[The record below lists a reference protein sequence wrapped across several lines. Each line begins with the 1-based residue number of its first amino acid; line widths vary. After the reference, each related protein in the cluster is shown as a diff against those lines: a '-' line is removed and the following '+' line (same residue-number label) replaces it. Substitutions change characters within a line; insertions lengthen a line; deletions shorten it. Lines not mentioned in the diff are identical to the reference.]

1 MINKGKRYQGL
12 AILVIILFAAG
23 LIYCGVLVSRSYS
36 NGLSSG
42 NTGETV
48 SPDATRSFV
57 GVVKALDLENQTI
70 SILGVDNPVV
80 TNFSYNGGTD
90 VRSQYDK
97 VISMKKITLGEIVNF
112 TYNAKTNKLLSLQI
126 YKEAWTYENVKKMKM
141 DRGSKIIQLGTSR
154 YGFTDSILYVG
165 DNKIIDVT
173 ELSAKD
179 QLMVKGV
186 GDMVYSIIVT
196 KGHGTIRFTG
206 FEDFV
211 GGTVYIGASTYQR
224 VEDTMNIVMRQ
235 GTYKVTMQNGELV
248 GTKEVTVER
257 DSEVTVDMSEFK
269 IEKAKIGEVTFTI
282 SPYGADLYVNGSA
295 TDYSN
300 PVTLNYGEHTIAV
313 SLPGYKSF
321 SGILTVGQSEQEIQ
335 VNLVPDTSKD
345 ESSGSDNIDK
355 DTSDDDLGDIVLDWD
370 SDSTDDLKSSASPSP
385 APSSTSSA
393 TAATPSPS
401 PSASS
406 SSNNGID
413 GAHKI
418 TISAPEDVEVYIDDA
433 YKGMTPISF
442 TKVLG
447 SHVVTLKKSG
457 YTTKSYTIH
466 VENDNENV
474 FYTFADL
481 VKE

>member
-1 MINKGKRYQGL
+1 MIDKGKRYQSL
-12 AILVIILFAAG
+12 TILVIVLFVAG

-36 NGLSSG
+36 KDSSLG
-42 NTGETV
+42 N
-48 SPDATRSFV
+48 PDESVTPDSTRSFV
-57 GVVKALDLENQTI
+57 GVVKTLDLENQTI
-70 SILGVDNPVV
+70 SILGVENPVV

-90 VRSQYDK
+90 IRSQYDK
-97 VISMKKITLGEIVNF
+97 VISIKKIALGEIVDF

-126 YKEAWTYENVKKMKM
+126 YKKAWTYENVKKMKM
-141 DRGSKIIQLGTSR
+141 DRVRRIIQLGTSR

-165 DNKIIDVT
+165 DNQIIEATD
-173 ELSAKD
+173 LSAKD

-186 GDMVYSIIVT
+186 GDTVYSIIVT
-196 KGHGTIRFTG
+196 KGHGTIRFTN
-206 FEDFV
+206 FDDFV

-224 VEDTMNIVMRQ
+224 VGETMSVVMRE
-235 GTYKVTMQNGELV
+235 GTYKVTMQNGELI

-269 IEKAKIGEVTFTI
+269 VEKAKIGEVTFAI

-300 PVTLNYGEHTIAV
+300 PVTLNYGEHIIVV
-313 SLPGYKSF
+313 SLGGYKSF
-321 SGILTVGQSEQEIQ
+321 SGILTVGQLEQEIQ
-335 VNLVPDTSKD
+335 INLVPDTSED
-345 ESSGSDNIDK
+345 ESSGSDDIDT
-355 DTSDDDLGDIVLDWD
+355 DTSEDDDAGDIVLDWD

-385 APSSTSSA
+385 SPTSSSPA
-393 TAATPSPS
+393 TTASPS

-406 SSNNGID
+406 SSNSSID
-413 GAHKI
+413 AAHKI

-433 YKGMTPISF
+433 YKGMTPISV